1 MPIVVPNEHGMT
13 GLYETSYSIK
23 WAPNIEELAHDVS
36 ELLKH
41 NLDPNSV
48 YITSI
53 KGGPVYEPNTKR
65 WYQAYVS
72 HYVRHRDY

>member
-13 GLYETSYSIK
+13 GIYETSYSVM
-23 WAPNIEELAHDVS
+23 WATNLGELAQDVS
-36 ELLKH
+36 DLLAS

-48 YITSI
+48 YIRSI
-53 KGGPVYEPNTKR
+53 KGGPVYDPNTKR

-72 HYVRHRDY
+72 HYLSHRDY